1 MIFGNP
7 PKAKHP
13 DAAEQK
19 DSPAGRKTPPER
31 PVYSPEAERDF
42 LDTFLEG
49 DEQKDREKAQS
60 KKPAP
65 AGDEPVPTKEGSLE
79 EAVVGALR
87 EIYDPEIP
95 VNIYDLGLIY
105 DVDRDADDNLMITMT
120 LTSPHCPVAETL
132 PEEVR
137 AKAASVEGAG
147 DVDINLVWD
156 PPWDPSRMTE
166 EAKLELGF
174 L

>member
-7 PKAKHP
+7 PKTKTTGKSGP
-13 DAAEQK
+13 D
-19 DSPAGRKTPPER
+19 STPAGNDRPER

-42 LDTFLEG
+42 LDGFLEG
-49 DEQKDREKAQS
+49 SPPEESEKAAG
-60 KKPAP
+60 KGAPAP
-65 AGDEPVPTKEGSLE
+65 GDEPVPTKKGSLE

-105 DVDRDADDNLMITMT
+105 DVDRDADDNLLITMT

-137 AKAASVEGAG
+137 SRAASVEGAG
-147 DVDINLVWD
+147 DVEINLVWD